1 METGQGHEERE
12 ARNGNTTGYHSHSDQ
27 MMRDVEAEEYG
38 AEQDIE
44 AAMMEIDA

>member
-1 METGQGHEERE
+1 MNGHHGQG
-12 ARNGNTTGYHSHSDQ
+12 DQ
-27 MMRDVEAEEYG
+27 MMRDAEAEEYG